1 MARHNIPL
9 LLSREDGP
17 AGKCLLRMPEAAG
30 RAILPFNQDNNT
42 TARRQPP
49 FNSPPFTGVI
59 PPLKDMAL
67 LFMAARWSLPLS
79 SRTKRGYSGKRGK
92 RIMGKRPS
100 LLFMQSN
107 RKRTKIS

>member
-9 LLSREDGP
+9 LLFREDGP
-17 AGKCLLRMPEAAG
+17 AGKSLLRMPEAVG
-30 RAILPFNQDNNT
+30 RAILPFNQDNT

-49 FNSPPFTGVI
+49 FSSPPFTGVI
-59 PPLKDMAL
+59 PALKDMGPL
-67 LFMAARWSLPLS
+67 SMAARWSLPLS
-79 SRTKRGYSGKRGK
+79 SRTKRGYSGIKGN
-92 RIMGKRPS
+92 RIMGKGLS